1 MGCCSSHTPILISQH
16 ITISENEEKIKAFIT
31 SSQITPQTINNP
43 IAILNGIT
51 LNPLAYALWCGK
63 CTLFKYLK
71 EALGASIAEMEQLL
85 ENQNQSGLE
94 IIMSKGHTDLLKYY
108 LHEYLLSCKRKIADI
123 QHLKA
128 PLIQLSVANGHFDIV
143 NYVYSYFMC
152 SNPPPVFNVH
162 YVNIETGENSA
173 LVACRCCNLPMV
185 RLLNE
190 YCNADFS
197 IRNAYNQSA
206 LQLAVIGA
214 REGQDASELV
224 KYLIERCNV
233 DISHE
238 YEKVLGSVKDENI
251 IEYLRK
257 SLTEFGIS
265 TPEISFSTIYASNM
279 PDIEKMLEESKI
291 TLGTKSSISF
301 IEPARYLTFSILQE
315 EI

>member
-1 MGCCSSHTPILISQH
+1 
-16 ITISENEEKIKAFIT
+16 
-31 SSQITPQTINNP
+31 
-43 IAILNGIT
+43 
-51 LNPLAYALWCGK
+51 
-63 CTLFKYLK
+63 
-71 EALGASIAEMEQLL
+71 
-85 ENQNQSGLE
+85 
-94 IIMSKGHTDLLKYY
+94 
-108 LHEYLLSCKRKIADI
+108 
-123 QHLKA
+123 
-128 PLIQLSVANGHFDIV
+128 
-143 NYVYSYFMC
+143 
-152 SNPPPVFNVH
+152 
-162 YVNIETGENSA
+162 
-173 LVACRCCNLPMV
+173 MV

-197 IRNAYNQSA
+197 LKNAYNQSA

-214 REGQDASELV
+214 KEDQDASELV
-224 KYLIERCNV
+224 KYLIERCNI

-251 IEYLRK
+251 MKYLRR

-265 TPEISFSTIYASNM
+265 TPEVSFSTIYASNM